1 MRKDNKG
8 FSLVELIVVITIIV
22 VLTGIIS
29 MGVGLAVS
37 KPADECAAKLK
48 ASLQSMRVTTMGK
61 FDAHME
67 IYKKNDQIYVKE
79 IKVDT
84 EGGTPSSKES
94 IVSAKGVQLY
104 FEKGNSGT
112 YEELKE
118 GDAPILIYYDRSSG
132 AFSNSVSGYYCTRL
146 KAVKGNRT
154 AVLRLYSLTGK
165 VENE

>member
-29 MGVGLAVS
+29 MGVGLVVS

-79 IKVDT
+79 IKRNLDNI
-84 EGGTPSSKES
+84 EG
-94 IVSAKGVQLY
+94 V
-104 FEKGNSGT
+104 
-112 YEELKE
+112 
-118 GDAPILIYYDRSSG
+118 
-132 AFSNSVSGYYCTRL
+132 
-146 KAVKGNRT
+146 
-154 AVLRLYSLTGK
+154 
-165 VENE
+165 